1 MSWIVFTSLDR
12 HHHSQSRVVGKEA
25 NKAKRG
31 IVLPGGLEIDRGDAT
46 GGTGTANGRLALLL
60 GFTH

>member
-1 MSWIVFTSLDR
+1 MLNR

-25 NKAKRG
+25 NKVKRG
-31 IVLPGGLEIDRGDAT
+31 VILPGGLEINRGDAT
-46 GGTGTANGRLALLL
+46 GGIGTASGRLAVLL

>member
-1 MSWIVFTSLDR
+1 MGRDSLIIY
-12 HHHSQSRVVGKEA
+12 SQSGVVGKEA

-46 GGTGTANGRLALLL
+46 GGTGTASGRFALLL